1 MAIVPAKVIPAPQP
15 RGLRYGLL
23 TAATGPLDLPV
34 PDGLGGGIRYAPD
47 SCGQARTYPVDC
59 PADVAP
65 TAKVFDPIEAL
76 IDAAP
81 FVVYSSLQCG
91 SVGYTQAELEARV
104 RRRFAN
110 GEQTAVESE
119 MSAILAA
126 GASPLTSPDPNS
138 IESVVGEL
146 QEWLYGT
153 GGAAYGNVGYLHAP
167 VRVQAYA
174 AFAGLLIAD
183 GPLWKTQ
190 MGTIWVFG
198 GGYPDD
204 GTIYISGQV
213 TVWRAPD
220 IFVPPAEQT
229 LDRRLNQYMLV
240 AEREYAAAYDC
251 VAASAEF
258 TPTVAAS

>member
-34 PDGLGGGIRYAPD
+34 PNGLGGGVRYAPD

-59 PADVAP
+59 PPDVAP
-65 TAKVFDPIEAL
+65 TQKVFDPIEDL
-76 IDAAP
+76 IDADP

-110 GEQTAVESE
+110 GEQSAVETE
-119 MSAILAA
+119 MAVILAA
-126 GASPLTSPDPNS
+126 AATPLTSPDPNS

-146 QEWLYGT
+146 QEWLYGV
-153 GGAAYGNVGYLHAP
+153 GGVAYGNVGYLHAP

-174 AFAGLLIAD
+174 AFAGLLLSD

-204 GTIYISGQV
+204 GRVYISGQV
-213 TVWRAPD
+213 TLWRAPD
-220 IFVPPAEQT
+220 IFVPPVDQT
-229 LDRRLNQYMLV
+229 FDRTHNQYKLV
-240 AEREYAAAYDC
+240 AEREYAGAFDC
-251 VAASAEF
+251 FAGSAEF
-258 TPTVAAS
+258 TPAVVAS